1 MRSRPTCRVRGAW
14 LAGALWWLA
23 LAHGGGTAGAATFRI
38 AESELVGTEP
48 ATVVHESAAANTR
61 VIQAA
66 IDAAA
71 AGDTVELPPGSF
83 LVRTLVIRD
92 KKDLSFRGAGA
103 GRTIL
108 RRHAERWD
116 NDTQGR
122 FPGLG
127 ILHVRE
133 VAGLELSGIT
143 FDGNAPHMAIKG
155 RGEFGPDRTIRAGT
169 PQFPECDPAGPQSH
183 TVAIERA
190 SDVRIHHA
198 GFRDGFRWCV
208 SIGQVKGLEFRDNTI
223 VTGRLYGA
231 WRGHADSPDGPLH
244 CHQSQ
249 DGLHLTN
256 VVDATIQWNTIR
268 SEDSGIA
275 IEANPAWDWF
285 RFPGETE
292 PNLGS
297 RNIRVRN
304 NDIATNS
311 DAHREPLVTGDGLAE
326 RWVGQGCVDIFYNE
340 KWDVAGRIPRRGA
353 QALLRDIIVAEN
365 RLSQARHGVRAGIFR
380 NANTANAASPNHRIQ
395 GLAIVDNHPRAKA
408 GAGHDAAG
416 GITGITKDEL
426 HPDAAARHGGVAVL
440 VQHADELRIENN
452 EITDI
457 RGGAGVELVDV
468 TGFKIRR
475 NRIARIRGTRLA
487 DGDAWDGGEGIR
499 VWNEPSEHGY
509 DARGFEIA
517 DNRIDDTAGYAIFVT
532 DTANGS
538 CSRTTNLTTRFHP
551 WSGGEPRGIFLR
563 NCPKVRD

>member
-1 MRSRPTCRVRGAW
+1 MMSVSSHRARCAW
-14 LAGALWWLA
+14 LSGALLGFA
-23 LAHGGGTAGAATFRI
+23 LGHGGAATVRVAGEDLI
-38 AESELVGTEP
+38 ETGP
-48 ATVVHESAAANTR
+48 ATAVHESADANTR

-71 AGDTVELPPGSF
+71 AGDTVALPPGSF
-83 LVRTLVIRD
+83 LVRTIVIRN
-92 KKDLSFRGAGA
+92 KKDLSFKGAGA

-116 NDTQGR
+116 NDIQGV

-127 ILHVRE
+127 ILHVTE

-143 FDGNAPHMAIKG
+143 FDGNARHMEIKG
-155 RGEFGPDRTIRAGT
+155 RGDFGPDRTIRSGT

-183 TVAIERA
+183 TMAIER
-190 SDVRIHHA
+190 SVDVRIHHN

-231 WRGHADSPDGPLH
+231 WRGHADSPGGLLH

-285 RFPGETE
+285 RFPGESE

-297 RNIRVRN
+297 RDVRVRN

-311 DAHREPLVTGDGLAE
+311 DAHTEPLITGGGLVD

-340 KWDVAGRIPRRGA
+340 KWDVEGRIRRSGP
-353 QALLRDIIVAEN
+353 QALLRDITVAEN

-380 NANTANAASPNHRIQ
+380 NANIANAASPNHRIQ
-395 GLAIVDNHPRAKA
+395 GLAIVDNHPRVKA
-408 GAGHDAAG
+408 GACRGAAG
-416 GITGITKDEL
+416 GITRITKDDL

-440 VQHADELRIENN
+440 IHHADEVRIENN
-452 EITDI
+452 GITDV
-457 RGGAGVELVDV
+457 RGGTGIKLVDV
-468 TGFKIRR
+468 TRFKVCG
-475 NRIARIRGTRLA
+475 NRIANIQGTCLA
-487 DGDAWDGGEGIR
+487 DEGNWDGGEGIR
-499 VWNEPSEHGY
+499 VWNEPSQPVY
-509 DARGFEIA
+509 DAGGFEIA

-538 CSRTTNLTTRFHP
+538 CSRTTNVTTRFHP
-551 WSGGEPRGIFLR
+551 WPGSEPRGIFLR
-563 NCPKVRD
+563 DCVNIRE